1 MFDRRE
7 GYFPR
12 GQSSGPLCL
21 LLLLLLLPCRSIISP
36 FLHLILRQQGGLHQA
51 TTGNKQ
57 KAIWPERGMR
67 EGGGMIRWNAGL
79 KCFRLHFLFSSVFS
93 SKHTNNI
100 IYCCLIYFLPIATI
114 SRICHVQKCVIRA
127 NECIWFAKNVPKS
140 QILLVFKSQGL
151 RFTVACEVLID
162 CDTLIT

>member
-1 MFDRRE
+1 MFDRRD
-7 GYFPR
+7 GYFPG

-21 LLLLLLLPCRSIISP
+21 LVLVLLLLLPCRSIISP

-79 KCFRLHFLFSSVFS
+79 KCFRLHFLFSSLFS

-100 IYCCLIYFLPIATI
+100 IYCCLIHFPPIGTI
-114 SRICHVQKCVIRA
+114 SRISHVQKCVIRA
-127 NECIWFAKNVPKS
+127 NECIWFAK
-140 QILLVFKSQGL
+140 SQGL
-151 RFTVACEVLID
+151 RFTVDCEILID
-162 CDTLIT
+162 CDILIT